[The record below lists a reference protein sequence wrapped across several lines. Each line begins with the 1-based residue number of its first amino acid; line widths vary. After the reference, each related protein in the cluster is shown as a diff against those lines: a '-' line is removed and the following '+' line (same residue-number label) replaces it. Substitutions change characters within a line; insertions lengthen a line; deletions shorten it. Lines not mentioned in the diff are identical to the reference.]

1 MDSKKLLTIVGI
13 LVVVLGVGWFT
24 LSGTFNIPVP
34 QTFDHIYKFTSDYEV
49 VNLSREDSVI
59 NSELLTRT
67 NNYTLN
73 NIDMNGNIVNFAA
86 AQFNSGDGA
95 RDLFIEYKKLGR
107 ANVQRYKASINIP
120 WFGSYWTVT
129 SNGKT
134 YSLWRKNDWVVF
146 MMGKNREAVKNF
158 EKEFKNYL
166 K

>member
-13 LVVVLGVGWFT
+13 VVVVLGIGWFT

-34 QTFDHIYKFTSDYEV
+34 QTFDHIYKFTSDYKV
-49 VNLSREDSVI
+49 ANLSREDSVI
-59 NSELLTRT
+59 NNEFLTSAD
-67 NNYTLN
+67 NYTLN
-73 NIDMNGNIVNFAA
+73 NVDINGNIVNFAA
-86 AQFNSGDGA
+86 AKFTGIGA
-95 RDLFIEYKKLGR
+95 GELFKEYKNLGR

-134 YSLWRKNDWVVF
+134 YSLWKKNDWVIF
-146 MMGKNREAVKNF
+146 MMGENRETVKNF